1 LKVFETP
8 KLKINPSPK
17 NSSFVLVL
25 SRLVEKEGER
35 EKKKRAKLFD
45 FIKQSSLAIEIC
57 SQVPNISDVKQVD
70 PRKRARA
77 DGNLGT
83 TLPFLVLI

>member
-1 LKVFETP
+1 MKGFETP

-25 SRLVEKEGER
+25 SILVEKEGER
-35 EKKKRAKLFD
+35 EKRKDPSLFD

-57 SQVPNISDVKQVD
+57 SQVPNISDVKRVD